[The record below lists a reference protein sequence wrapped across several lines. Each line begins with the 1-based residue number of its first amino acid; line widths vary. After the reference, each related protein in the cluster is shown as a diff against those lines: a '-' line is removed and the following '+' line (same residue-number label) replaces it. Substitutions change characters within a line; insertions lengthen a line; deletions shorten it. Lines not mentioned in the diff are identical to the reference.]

1 MPGADRGGSLGDPDP
16 GRPCDSGGARTR
28 RIRGAAV
35 ILLSLLVAACDST
48 SSAPVA
54 PPTVDGTRGAPW
66 RRTETRE
73 PCAGFDLLRRPFFGD
88 LHVHT
93 RYSADASI
101 YGTKTGPSDAYAYA
115 RGEEIP
121 FSDDDE
127 QPTRRARIDR
137 PLDFAAVTDHAEFF
151 GEVDLC
157 LREDSGVHDL
167 PMCRDLRAPDDPN
180 DRFATIVEWL
190 FPAGI
195 PNPPA
200 SHGFCATPGIDCD
213 AAAAS
218 VWREI
223 QAAAEEA
230 YDRTDA
236 CTFTSFVGYEHTA
249 SLVGRHQ
256 HRNVIFRNE
265 HVPTFASS
273 QLETATEGIPQGLW
287 NAVERDCLG
296 AGSGCDAVVIP
307 HNPNLSGGRQFEDPL
322 GPEDA
327 ARREMREPL
336 VEIHQVK
343 SSSECRFDRVAGTGV
358 GTEDERCAFEQRPN
372 AHEGPDEPPPATAD
386 YPARN
391 LVRNALKDGLALE
404 AALGANPF
412 RMGFVGSTDSHD
424 AAPGSTA
431 ERDWPGAMGNSD
443 SSPARRIE
451 NQVRDNPGGL
461 AVAWAEENS
470 RDAIFSAM
478 RRREVYGTSGTRPIL
493 RFFGGAEPDLRCG
506 DPRFVEKAY
515 RGGMPMGAEIGPVS
529 GRRSPRFGVL
539 AFRDPGS
546 EGAPGARLQRLQI
559 VKGWVDRDGGSH
571 EKVFDVAGGDDG
583 GSVDTR
589 TCEPSGAGADSLC
602 AVWSDPGFDAS
613 ERAFYYARVVEEPT
627 CRWSTWLCNEQGV
640 DCSDPAKVP
649 AELAECCVMPK
660 TIQER
665 AWSSPIWF
673 RPEGVASLVA
683 EIAPAAGGGRGLV
696 GVIGGHS
703 LPGSGGGG
711 LHQVSGRGG
720 PTDGRGD
727 VLRLRMELGAMPPG
741 FDPETQDVVVS
752 LRDDDV
758 ILQETIPAGR
768 LIPGGATTGLARAAL
783 VRRSDGRAVLEIET
797 LPRDLRAADR
807 VDHFVEVEV
816 RFGAHPVSI
825 VPLWRWDGRRL
836 GTGA

>member
-1 MPGADRGGSLGDPDP
+1 MLA
-16 GRPCDSGGARTR
+16 
-28 RIRGAAV
+28 
-35 ILLSLLVAACDST
+35 LSLALGLAACDST
-48 SSAPVA
+48 SQAPLA
-54 PPTVDGTRGAPW
+54 PPRSDEAPGAPW
-66 RRTETRE
+66 QRTETRE

-157 LREDSGVHDL
+157 LREDSGIHDL

-265 HVPTFASS
+265 HVPAFASS
-273 QLETATEGIPQGLW
+273 QLETAAEGIPQGLW

-296 AGSGCDAVVIP
+296 AGTGCDAVVIP

-327 ARREMREPL
+327 ARREQREPL
-336 VEIHQVK
+336 VEIHQAK
-343 SSSECRFDRVAGTGV
+343 SASECRFDRVAGVGV

-404 AALGANPF
+404 TTLGANPF
-412 RMGFVGSTDSHD
+412 RMGFVGSTDTHD

-443 SSPARRIE
+443 SSPARRIA

-470 RDAIFSAM
+470 RDAIFSAL
-478 RRREVYGTSGTRPIL
+478 RRRETYATSGTRPVL
-493 RFFGGAEPDLRCG
+493 RFFAGDLDGVACESAG
-506 DPRFVEKAY
+506 FVR
-515 RGGMPMGAEIGPVS
+515 RGYERGVPMGGELGSLPGS
-529 GRRSPRFGVL
+529 GSPRFALL
-539 AFRDPGS
+539 ASKDPGRAS
-546 EGAPGARLQRLQI
+546 APGADLERLQV
-559 VKGWVDRDGGSH
+559 VKGWVDRSGATH
-571 EKVFDVAGGDDG
+571 ERVFDVATSATAD
-583 GSVDTR
+583 SVRIDPA
-589 TCEPSGAGADSLC
+589 TCEADR
-602 AVWSDPGFDAS
+602 PGAS
-613 ERAFYYARVVEEPT
+613 ELCTVWQDPEWDPSVRSFYYVRLLENPI
-627 CRWSTWLCNEQGV
+627 CRWSTLVCREHGIDPLSSSCAAQAVRAGDAWK
-640 DCSDPAKVP
+640 DCCLDSSGDPF
-649 AELAECCVMPK
+649 AEAVVR
-660 TIQER
+660 ER
-665 AWSSPIWF
+665 AWSSPVWV
-673 RPEGVASLVA
+673 RPDGIASVDGA
-683 EIAPAAGGGRGLV
+683 IDA
-696 GVIGGHS
+696 
-703 LPGSGGGG
+703 
-711 LHQVSGRGG
+711 
-720 PTDGRGD
+720 GRGD
-727 VLRLRMELGAMPPG
+727 ASLAVAIGALPPSLSPPSAPLRLRATDDEDLLSVEVPPESWLAEPG
-741 FDPETQDVVVS
+741 
-752 LRDDDV
+752 
-758 ILQETIPAGR
+758 PAGER
-768 LIPGGATTGLARAAL
+768 RWRATAGAA
-783 VRRSDGRAVLEIET
+783 E
-797 LPRDLRAADR
+797 
-807 VDHFVEVEV
+807 
-816 RFGAHPVSI
+816 VSI
-825 VPLWRWDGRRL
+825 VAEADGSATLRVEARGLAATGTDPVDHAVRVSLESGLYRAAHERLWQVEGARL
-836 GTGA
+836 SPRDS

>member
-1 MPGADRGGSLGDPDP
+1 
-16 GRPCDSGGARTR
+16 
-28 RIRGAAV
+28 
-35 ILLSLLVAACDST
+35 
-48 SSAPVA
+48 
-54 PPTVDGTRGAPW
+54 
-66 RRTETRE
+66 
-73 PCAGFDLLRRPFFGD
+73 
-88 LHVHT
+88 VHT
-93 RYSADASI
+93 RFSADASI
-101 YGTKTGPSDAYAYA
+101 YGTKTGPSDAYDYA

-157 LREDSGVHDL
+157 LREGSGVHEL
-167 PMCRDLRAPDDPN
+167 PMCRHLREPDDPN

-213 AAAAS
+213 AAATS

-265 HVPTFASS
+265 RVPAFASS

-296 AGSGCDAVVIP
+296 AGTGCDAVVIP
-307 HNPNLSGGRQFEDPL
+307 HNPNLSGGRQFEAPL
-322 GPEDA
+322 GPADA
-327 ARREMREPL
+327 LRRQEREPL

-343 SSSECRFDRVAGTGV
+343 SSSECRFDRVAGVGV
-358 GTEDERCAFEQRPN
+358 GTEDEGCAFEQRPN

-412 RMGFVGSTDSHD
+412 RMGFVGSTDTHD

-443 SSPARRIE
+443 ASPARRIA

-470 RDAIFSAM
+470 RDAIFSAL
-478 RRREVYGTSGTRPIL
+478 RRRETYATSGTRPTL
-493 RFFGGAEPDLRCG
+493 RFFAGELDGVECG
-506 DPRFVEKAY
+506 SADFV
-515 RGGMPMGAEIGPVS
+515 RGGYERGVAMGGEIGARPGS
-529 GRRSPRFGVL
+529 ESPRFAVL
-539 AFRDPGS
+539 ALKDPGS
-546 EGAPGARLQRLQI
+546 EASPGNDLERVQV
-559 VKGWVDRDGGSH
+559 VKGWLDRSGRTR
-571 EKVFDVAGGDDG
+571 EKVFDVALSSTADRVR
-583 GSVDTR
+583 VDPA
-589 TCEPSGAGADSLC
+589 TCAADRAGASELC
-602 AVWSDPGFDAS
+602 TVWQDPEWDPAL
-613 ERAFYYARVVEEPT
+613 RAFYYVRVLENPA
-627 CRWSTWLCNEQGV
+627 CRWSTLVCRDHGV
-640 DCSDPAKVP
+640 DPLSSACAEQAAVAGTAWRDCCLDSAGDPF
-649 AELAECCVMPK
+649 AEAVVR
-660 TIQER
+660 ER
-665 AWSSPIWF
+665 AWSSPVWV
-673 RPEGVASLVA
+673 RPDGIASVEGAIDAVRGEASLVLA
-683 EIAPAAGGGRGLV
+683 IGALPEGLAPPAA
-696 GVIGGHS
+696 
-703 LPGSGGGG
+703 
-711 LHQVSGRGG
+711 
-720 PTDGRGD
+720 T
-727 VLRLRMELGAMPPG
+727 LRLRATDDEDLLDVAIPP
-741 FDPETQDVVVS
+741 E
-752 LRDDDV
+752 
-758 ILQETIPAGR
+758 AW
-768 LIPGGATTGLARAAL
+768 
-783 VRRSDGRAVLEIET
+783 
-797 LPRDLRAADR
+797 
-807 VDHFVEVEV
+807 VEEV
-816 RFGAHPVSI
+816 ASG
-825 VPLWRWDGRRL
+825 GRRL
-836 GTGA
+836 WRARTAMQDASIEVGADGSGLVRLDARSLPAPGTDEVAHAVRVSLESGLHRSVHERLWQSEGGRLSPVGR